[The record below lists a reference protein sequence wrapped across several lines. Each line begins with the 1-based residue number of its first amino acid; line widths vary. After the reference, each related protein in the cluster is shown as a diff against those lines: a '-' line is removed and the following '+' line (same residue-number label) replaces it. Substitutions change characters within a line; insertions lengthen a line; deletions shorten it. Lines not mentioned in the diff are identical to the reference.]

1 MFEFIGKLLDSIL
14 GMLIKGILYLF
25 FIVLIVMLL
34 A

>member
-1 MFEFIGKLLDSIL
+1 MFEFIGKILDSIL
-14 GMLIKGILYLF
+14 TIVIKGILYLF